1 MLKFIIIA
9 CINQKRAIGKNG
21 KLLYHIGNDI
31 SNFARM
37 TKNNGVVIMGR
48 KTFESLPNGEPL
60 KLSLIH
66 I

>member
-37 TKNNGVVIMGR
+37 TKNNGVVIY
-48 KTFESLPNGEPL
+48 
-60 KLSLIH
+60 
-66 I
+66 